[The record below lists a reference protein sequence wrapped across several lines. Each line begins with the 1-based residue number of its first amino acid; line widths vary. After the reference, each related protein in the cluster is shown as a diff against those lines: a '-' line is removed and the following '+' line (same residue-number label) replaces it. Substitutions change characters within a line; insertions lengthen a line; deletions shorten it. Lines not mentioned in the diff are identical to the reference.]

1 VKVKNIMDEI
11 VKCSLLN
18 REISEGDCFDLCNV
32 AVDDILFD
40 EDKDKINDWNKAQEV
55 CKRCGRYE

>member
-1 VKVKNIMDEI
+1 MDEI

-55 CKRCGRYE
+55 CKRCGRYEQ